1 MVSQEELIRIIKT
14 INRIAVNNYGDQI
27 SLYLDQLS
35 SKRLDTNDINYVM
48 TRLHREYKVNC
59 VKVGD
64 TLVIEKIKM
73 TNEDNSNISE
83 YIDQRMVILILK
95 NIYTQLRGNKQN
107 TRNFFWSDLYSEGEI
122 PFYTKD
128 FIIKMLNNYGI
139 QCDPL
144 DTHNNSILYL
154 QGLDKIKIDLN
165 AEIPFPDVNQNSN
178 YIFTNPKT

>member
-1 MVSQEELIRIIKT
+1 MVSQKELIRIIKI

-27 SLYLDQLS
+27 PLYLDQITS
-35 SKRLDTNDINYVM
+35 QRLNTDDINYIM
-48 TRLHREYKVNC
+48 TVLHREYKVNC

-64 TLVIEKIKM
+64 TLVAEKTKM
-73 TNEDNSNISE
+73 TDTDNSNISE

-95 NIYTQLRGNKQN
+95 NIYTQLRGNKQD
-107 TRNFFWSDLYSEGEI
+107 TRSFFWSDLYSEGEV

-144 DTHNNSILYL
+144 NTYNNSVLYL

-178 YIFTNPKT
+178 YIFTNSKT